1 MAEKPQQQ
9 HDRTDQ
15 GRTDQGRTDQGR
27 PAQVP
32 GDAESP
38 RQGTPSPAA
47 RKAPEHTDPTEPT
60 HSQRDKA
67 R

>member
-1 MAEKPQQQ
+1 MADKPQQQ
-9 HDRTDQ
+9 Q
-15 GRTDQGRTDQGR
+15 GQAGQGQ

-38 RQGTPSPAA
+38 PKGTPSPAA
-47 RKAPEHTDPTEPT
+47 RKAPNHTDPTEPT
-60 HSQRDKA
+60 RSGQDKA

>member
-1 MAEKPQQQ
+1 MAAEKPQQQ
-9 HDRTDQ
+9 NRTGTNDP
-15 GRTDQGRTDQGR
+15 DKR

-38 RQGTPSPAA
+38 PKGTPSPAA
-47 RKAPEHTDPTEPT
+47 RKAPTHTDPTEST
-60 HSQRDKA
+60 RSEQDKA

>member
-9 HDRTDQ
+9 HGRTDQ
-15 GRTDQGRTDQGR
+15 GRTDQGRTDQER

-38 RQGTPSPAA
+38 RQD
-47 RKAPEHTDPTEPT
+47 RK
-60 HSQRDKA
+60 SVV
-67 R
+67 